1 MDVNNDDFYD
11 YHNNNDMSDEDSLL
25 CEGVDH
31 GFDSD
36 VEDEIPDGLPRAR
49 TFSLLMGR
57 SNSSEQEE
65 DEEEEEDDD
74 IEEQVV
80 VTKTGHK
87 YEYYDQED
95 FPTLPDDTAHV
106 SLAPSQVCQRDPKLC
121 QPPGTR
127 DHRCITSDCDQS
139 PLQDWLGQE

>member
-1 MDVNNDDFYD
+1 MDINNGDLYD
-11 YHNNNDMSDEDSLL
+11 YHNNNDMADEDSLL

-49 TFSLLMGR
+49 TFSLLMGC
-57 SNSSEQEE
+57 SNSSKQE
-65 DEEEEEDDD
+65 EEEEEDDD
-74 IEEQVV
+74 VEEQVV

-106 SLAPSQVCQRDPKLC
+106 SLADLC
-121 QPPGTR
+121 R
-127 DHRCITSDCDQS
+127 RIRA
-139 PLQDWLGQE
+139 PLYAYDEILQ

>member
-1 MDVNNDDFYD
+1 MDVNNDDLYD
-11 YHNNNDMSDEDSLL
+11 YDNNNDMADEDSLL

-57 SNSSEQEE
+57 SNSSKQEE

-74 IEEQVV
+74 VEEQVV

-106 SLAPSQVCQRDPKLC
+106 SLAPSQVCQWDPKLC
-121 QPPGTR
+121 QPPGT
-127 DHRCITSDCDQS
+127 
-139 PLQDWLGQE
+139 